1 MLTRFEIPRGVTP
14 FRLRGAAKRA
24 SAGWLASS
32 VLAGL
37 AAILPSSAAL
47 AAEGSQ
53 PVQVLAV
60 QSDDA
65 VNQAQAVTLAL
76 KSSAKQQT
84 SIQLIP
90 GDYSLEVLSLALGCE
105 DPPDDACLGK
115 IATKVKAD
123 AFVWGSLTKDGA
135 KLDLKLNLYRR
146 GAPSRST
153 EIRYSAS
160 KADDDALKD
169 IADRALN
176 TLLSVKAR
184 ASNDEAAEQT
194 GKLLLGADDV
204 DGQIIIDGAPAG
216 DIQDGHAELDLPVGD
231 HDVSVRADGYRDAEG
246 TVSIS
251 ASKRALLRLHLEKIG
266 ATHAAHEE
274 SEADATGAGSNAS
287 AGWGAI
293 IVGGAFA
300 VAGVYSTLRVNSI
313 NHDSDFASYRA
324 GIPKDQDACVDA
336 NRELVVTGAT
346 PPDRISTLC
355 SQSKTFEALQ
365 YVFFGLG
372 AVAAGTGALILL
384 TDDKAPPPKTDSS
397 KGDALR
403 ATRQRTASIRP
414 SLSFRSHAATIDL
427 RLLF

>member
-1 MLTRFEIPRGVTP
+1 M
-14 FRLRGAAKRA
+14 
-24 SAGWLASS
+24 
-32 VLAGL
+32 
-37 AAILPSSAAL
+37 
-47 AAEGSQ
+47 
-53 PVQVLAV
+53 QVLAV

-84 SIQLIP
+84 SIQLVP

-105 DPPDDACLGK
+105 DPPDDGCLGK

-251 ASKRALLRLHLEKIG
+251 ASKHALLRLHLEKIG
-266 ATHAAHEE
+266 ASHVAHEE

-372 AVAAGTGALILL
+372 AVAAGTGTLILL

-414 SLSFRSHAATIDL
+414 SLSFSSHAATIDL
-427 RLLF
+427 RLRF